1 MGATKEDVLKELTS
15 IAFSNVVDFLSW
27 DELHYTKDDKG
38 NLIIQG
44 GLELKPSRDLL
55 RSQTAAISKIKQT
68 EKGCIE
74 FTLWNKMDALKELAK
89 HLGIEGIGDDPMEI
103 AMKIQNAM
111 NGLNQSVEGFKTA
124 AEGSAE
130 EED

>member
-1 MGATKEDVLKELTS
+1 MTATKEDVLKELTA
-15 IAFSNVVDFLSW
+15 IAFSNVADFLSW
-27 DELHYTKDDKG
+27 DELKYTTDEKG

-44 GLELKPSRDLL
+44 GLELVPSKKLL
-55 RSQTAAISKIKQT
+55 RTQTAAISKIKQT

-103 AMKIQNAM
+103 AMKIQRALSGM
-111 NGLNQSVEGFKTA
+111 DQSVEGFKNA
-124 AEGSAE
+124 KEGSAE
-130 EED
+130 EE